1 MRIMSL
7 QNAGI
12 LALKEVA
19 KAQIAIYRLKH
30 KEIQR
35 KGWISLN
42 FKAFVMLYGKGALEF

>member
-1 MRIMSL
+1 MSL

-19 KAQIAIYRLKH
+19 KAQIAIYRLKY

-42 FKAFVMLYGKGALEF
+42 FKAFATFYDNGVLVF